1 MREPAQRDTLYLE
14 VTNRGA
20 LWPRAPGDEPVA
32 RDAADLRIADIER
45 LLEPL
50 HAVERVVF
58 SGPGD
63 PLLHPRVAYLVRAT
77 RGCGPAV
84 AVETTADVLEGR
96 LIHDLFE
103 AGLDELRIQLFAWG
117 RGAYRR
123 LRGEDRYRKV
133 ADNLE
138 SFASSRHMALLK
150 DPRLTLCFWGAAAA
164 LQPPRRLDRLL
175 RRFRPDAVEVLG
187 GLDLPDREVED
198 EEAAPARADQALARL
213 RIELDYVAQQGVR
226 VHAPLLAA
234 ATGAAADVALP
245 PRVWSDGRP
254 LLAAEG
260 DVFHPEGGDYA
271 PTLAAARRTGAWKAA
286 SADDLLA
293 ALAGPAGT

>member
-1 MREPAQRDTLYLE
+1 MREPAHRDTLYLE

-20 LWPRAPGDEPVA
+20 LWPSAPGEERVVREA
-32 RDAADLRIADIER
+32 IDLRIADIER

-50 HAVERVVF
+50 PSVERVVF

-63 PLLHPRVAYLVRAT
+63 PLLHPRVSYLIRAT

-123 LRGEDRYRKV
+123 LRGEDRYQKV

-138 SFASSRHMALLK
+138 AFASSRHMALLK

-187 GLDLPDREVED
+187 GLDLPAASDDDGRADED
-198 EEAAPARADQALARL
+198 ATSARADQALARL
-213 RIELDYVAQQGVR
+213 RVELDYVAQQSVR

-234 ATGAAADVALP
+234 AADAALP
-245 PRVWSDGRP
+245 PRVWSAGQP
-254 LLAAEG
+254 LLAVEG

-271 PTLAAARRTGAWKAA
+271 PALAAARRTGAWKGA
-286 SADDLLA
+286 SEDEILA
-293 ALAGPAGT
+293 ALAPPAGG